1 MGIGNVQ
8 GSYAVFPAAF
18 PDPSYPRG
26 HTRLNARMY
35 CLLQSNG
42 KVTGSR
48 PRKLLKTQ
56 AQPASYT
63 LTSQLLINY
72 YIHTTNN

>member
-8 GSYAVFPAAF
+8 GSYALFPAAL
-18 PDPSYPRG
+18 PDPSDQRG
-26 HTRLNARMY
+26 HTRLNARRY

-42 KVTGSR
+42 KVTGGR
-48 PRKLLKTQ
+48 PGKLLKTQ

-63 LTSQLLINY
+63 LTSQSAID
-72 YIHTTNN
+72 